1 MDNYK
6 VLSYIA
12 RGSFGRVYKVRSNK
26 DNKVYAIKKILLE
39 RLDKYQKE
47 SIITEMKLLLFHE
60 HTYLL
65 KANDIFIEDDHLH
78 IVTPFAPRIDVGDY
92 IRAYKKKHLKINE
105 KKIWKILCELMLSTN
120 YLHQH
125 SVIHRDI
132 KAKNILFCENYE
144 IFLGDFGVSKILPPT
159 KIHTNTQIGTPYYL
173 SPELISGN
181 RYTSSTDI
189 WAIGCVLYELMF
201 GTLPYEA
208 QNIYQL
214 YYKIK
219 NNNIVFPESQYSTEL
234 KGLLRELL
242 CKNEYRRPTL
252 DAILNRPFIKNKID
266 YYSLIVHRK
275 NIHREIFLQNSTSL
289 PTTNYEWKIL
299 IRSLME
305 DKTLLES
312 KIKDQT
318 FNLNHDKYKHVSTRL
333 PPITPTQS
341 SKIPLFR
348 PRSPSKRPIPTSIPV
363 PEQPPKNN
371 YYRPRISDYKKKLP
385 ELSIPSSRYLMPCL
399 RKKSTPNRKY
409 PTPPTQKDN
418 QPLKFFY

>member
-12 RGSFGRVYKVRSNK
+12 RGSFGKVYKVRSNK
-26 DNKVYAIKKILLE
+26 DSNVYALKKILLE
-39 RLDKYQKE
+39 RLDKYEKE
-47 SIITEMKLLLFHE
+47 AMITEIKLLLFHE

-65 KANDIFIEDDHLH
+65 KANDIFVEEGNLH
-78 IVTPFAPRIDVGDY
+78 IITPFAPRIDVGEY
-92 IRAYKKKHLKINE
+92 IRAYKRKKLKINE

-125 SVIHRDI
+125 SIIHRDI

-144 IFLGDFGVSKILPPT
+144 IYLGDFGVSKILPPT

-181 RYTSSTDI
+181 RYTSSIDV

-201 GTLPYEA
+201 GILPYEA

-219 NNNIVFPESQYSTEL
+219 NNSIVIPESEYSIEL

-242 CKNEYRRPTL
+242 NKNEYRRPTL
-252 DAILNRPFIKNKID
+252 EALLNRPFIKNKID

-289 PTTNYEWKIL
+289 PSTTYDWKNL

-305 DKTLLES
+305 DKLLLES

-318 FNLNHDKYKHVSTRL
+318 FNLNHEKYNNVSTKL

-341 SKIPLFR
+341 SKMPLFK
-348 PRSPSKRPIPTSIPV
+348 PKTPLQKQIPV
-363 PEQPPKNN
+363 PDGPPKNN
-371 YYRPRISDYKKKLP
+371 YYRPRIIDYKKKLP
-385 ELSIPSSRYLMPCL
+385 ELSVPSSRYMMPCL
-399 RKKSTPNRKY
+399 RKKCTPNRKY
-409 PTPPTQKDN
+409 PTPPIQKDN